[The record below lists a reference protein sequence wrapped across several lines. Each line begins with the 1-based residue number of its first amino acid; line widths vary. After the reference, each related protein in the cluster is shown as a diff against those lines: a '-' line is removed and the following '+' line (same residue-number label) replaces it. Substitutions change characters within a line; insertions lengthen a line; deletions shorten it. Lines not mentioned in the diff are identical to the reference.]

1 MMVRCGSCRNQFDV
15 PGPGRFTCPI
25 CGSVNAVRAAAPPAG
40 GPPTAA
46 SSPVQPPPPR
56 PPDQPSPRIT
66 CSACDFSFI
75 VGPVPEAKCPNCGAA
90 VTTGNENAAVEP
102 A

>member
-25 CGSVNAVRAAAPPAG
+25 CGSVNSVRSGAAAAPAAG
-40 GPPTAA
+40 PTGAA
-46 SSPVQPPPPR
+46 SPVPPPPR

-75 VGPVPEAKCPNCGAA
+75 VGPVAEAKCPNCGAA
-90 VTTGNENAAVEP
+90 VATGNEDSTREP